1 MDYSEFLDMFPS
13 PAADPRLAPLAA
25 IIKRSGTSLA
35 NNAPFWT
42 RLVGYA
48 YLCQA
53 FIATYGTEM
62 GFTDR
67 NLDVNSLV
75 ALARD
80 PEIQQHS
87 AEQEGIFRK
96 VVVEGL

>member
-1 MDYSEFLDMFPS
+1 M
-13 PAADPRLAPLAA
+13 
-25 IIKRSGTSLA
+25 A

-48 YLCQA
+48 YLCQT
-53 FIATYGTEM
+53 FIATYGSEM

-67 NLDVNSLV
+67 TLDVNSLV
-75 ALARD
+75 TLAKD
-80 PEIQQHS
+80 AEIQRHS

-96 VVVEGL
+96 IVVEGL